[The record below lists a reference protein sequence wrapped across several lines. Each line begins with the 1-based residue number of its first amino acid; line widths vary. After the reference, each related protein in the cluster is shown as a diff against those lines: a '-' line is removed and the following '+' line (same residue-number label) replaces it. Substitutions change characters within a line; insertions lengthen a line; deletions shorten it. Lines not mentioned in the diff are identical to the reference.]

1 MARIKVS
8 AQPGRTCP
16 APKRQTPGTFLSV
29 PRIEPFFFGLLIRK
43 ENHSIF
49 KRHAWCNPNRNHRNP
64 SEVQPWLCVAYFIRR
79 RDGRSPVRLGLGGHR
94 RGETFFSTV
103 LPTDER
109 GANRLGEQL
118 RADWLSVW

>member
-1 MARIKVS
+1 MARIEVS

-16 APKRQTPGTFLSV
+16 ARKRQTPGAFLSV
-29 PRIEPFFFGLLIRK
+29 PRIEPFFSGLLIRK
-43 ENHSIF
+43 ETQSILT
-49 KRHAWCNPNRNHRNP
+49 RHACSNPNRNHRNQ
-64 SEVQPWLCVAYFIRR
+64 SEVQPWLCVAHIIRR

-109 GANRLGEQL
+109 GAN
-118 RADWLSVW
+118 